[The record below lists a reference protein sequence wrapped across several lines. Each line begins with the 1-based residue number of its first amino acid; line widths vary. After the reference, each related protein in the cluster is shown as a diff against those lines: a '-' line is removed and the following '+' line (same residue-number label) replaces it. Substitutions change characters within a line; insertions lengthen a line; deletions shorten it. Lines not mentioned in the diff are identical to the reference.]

1 MSLMS
6 HPGMGHRLGY
16 GLGAAV
22 RSTPP
27 SPLTQIKPQA
37 PPATAAGIQQAAQPQ
52 AQQHG
57 APLEPGV
64 LQGASPQMH
73 SPGALPPGQK
83 FASGLGLF
91 ARMDNRPSKPAKVGP
106 VAPLNSVGPPQ
117 PSSCASTRTGV
128 WTLSSNG

>member
-22 RSTPP
+22 RSTTP

-37 PPATAAGIQQAAQPQ
+37 APATAAGIQQAAQQQ
-52 AQQHG
+52 AGQHG
-57 APLEPGV
+57 APVEPGV

-83 FASGLGLF
+83 FASGLGLLAKMDVSVRRNAF
-91 ARMDNRPSKPAKVGP
+91 LRGWVGWARVRF
-106 VAPLNSVGPPQ
+106 
-117 PSSCASTRTGV
+117 
-128 WTLSSNG
+128 